1 MRVGLV
7 ISVLLCGMFGA
18 LPVRAAEAP
27 LPAEILAVS
36 EVWEGHTNADG
47 SGLGWE
53 VLRKVFEQS
62 GVRVR
67 TQSVPYT
74 RAIGLVQRGKADVW
88 LGAYQNEVG
97 GVVYPRWNYDIDQ
110 VFALGLAGSPQP
122 SAQTVGQFRLFWMR
136 GYDYQDQLANIT
148 TYSEIQRRDVVLEML
163 QNRRADFY
171 IDAVEEID
179 GVLAKAVDQ
188 SAFRITQVANLPLY
202 MGFAPNARGRAFA
215 ALFDQRMAELVSS
228 GQLRAIFAAWNKP
241 YPFDAAADHPALR

>member
-7 ISVLLCGMFGA
+7 ISVLLCGIFAA
-18 LPVRAAEAP
+18 LPARAAEDP

-36 EVWEGHTNADG
+36 EAWEGYTNADG

-53 VLRKVFEQS
+53 LLRKIFQPA

-67 TQSVPYT
+67 TEAMPYT

-88 LGAYQNEVG
+88 LGSYQDEVS
-97 GVVYPRWNYDIDQ
+97 GVIYPRWHYDTDQ
-110 VFALGLAGSPQP
+110 VFALGLAASPQP
-122 SAQTVGQFRLFWMR
+122 DAASIGRFRLFWMR
-136 GYDYQDQLANIT
+136 GYDYQDHLANVSI
-148 TYSEIQRRDVVLEML
+148 YSEIQRREVVLEML

-179 GVLAKAVDQ
+179 GVLAKAADQ
-188 SAFRITQVANLPLY
+188 SAFRVTRLTSLPLY

-215 ALFDQRMAELVSS
+215 ALFDQRMSELVNS
-228 GQLRAIFAAWNKP
+228 GQLRAIFAGWNKP
-241 YPFDAAADHPALR
+241 YPFDAAEGQPALH